1 MYLFGVL
8 FAICIIFQRTT
19 IHAMNTFFMGRLIL
33 FSSVIFVTLYDN
45 LGGFIYGFIL
55 LGILNSAHLENFDN
69 ILPDKST
76 NIPVKVD
83 TNIILFDREKEEKK
97 LITPV
102 FSNDIT
108 NTNTIINIPLNF
120 VPNETGV
127 INPSESSN
135 TNYSLIDSSN

>member
-1 MYLFGVL
+1 MKINNTMYLFSVL

-69 ILPDKST
+69 MLPDKST
-76 NIPVKVD
+76 NIPVKVDTKID

-97 LITPV
+97 LITH
-102 FSNDIT
+102 
-108 NTNTIINIPLNF
+108 
-120 VPNETGV
+120 
-127 INPSESSN
+127 
-135 TNYSLIDSSN
+135 Y